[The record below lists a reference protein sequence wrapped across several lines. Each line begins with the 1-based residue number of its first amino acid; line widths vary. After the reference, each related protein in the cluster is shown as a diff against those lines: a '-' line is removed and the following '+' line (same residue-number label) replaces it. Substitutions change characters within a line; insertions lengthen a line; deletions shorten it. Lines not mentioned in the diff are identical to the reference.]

1 MLIGDFQQSHGCI
14 TVVARKQQRHNE
26 LCPGEPSL
34 LGKRIRELRRA
45 AGLSQPELARRAS
58 ISASYISQLETAGRR
73 NCTMEVVR
81 GLARALEYPVVDLL
95 REAGVIPDDDV
106 SEERRRL
113 IDQLVRAAEFLPERV
128 LQSELERM
136 EIQAEHYRRE
146 RLERGSEP
154 AREPADL

>member
-1 MLIGDFQQSHGCI
+1 
-14 TVVARKQQRHNE
+14 
-26 LCPGEPSL
+26 
-34 LGKRIRELRRA
+34 
-45 AGLSQPELARRAS
+45 
-58 ISASYISQLETAGRR
+58 
-73 NCTMEVVR
+73 MEVVR